1 MDILLAYENSLSR
14 AFAGQHLA
22 VADREMNIITA
33 ASFAESLKIANE
45 CGSLDVVVFDLEM
58 QDINGIHSLRDF
70 KEKCHHDVHIAA
82 TGVKLTRGADREIIK
97 AGGVGFLP
105 YHMSVDALVG
115 VLRLIGAGEIYFPTN
130 MGMNT
135 SSFADR
141 VLSDSGNNFRLTAR
155 ESDVLAGLRAGLSNK
170 EMAEMLVLSEV
181 TVKYHIKSLRG
192 KLGARNRVHAVCR
205 AIELQID

>member
-1 MDILLAYENSLSR
+1 
-14 AFAGQHLA
+14 
-22 VADREMNIITA
+22 
-33 ASFAESLKIANE
+33 
-45 CGSLDVVVFDLEM
+45 
-58 QDINGIHSLRDF
+58 
-70 KEKCHHDVHIAA
+70 
-82 TGVKLTRGADREIIK
+82 
-97 AGGVGFLP
+97 
-105 YHMSVDALVG
+105 MSVDALVG

-141 VLSDSGNNFRLTAR
+141 VLSDSGNNFRLTGR